1 MKLQIPLTCIKL
13 LKANIDASPHEDI
26 HSKSTV
32 WTNSCWINEIH
43 TFPSLSPFANGWY
56 GSSLNWSGIAQG
68 PHPVGLSCIKGGT
81 KVAIFAGNVT
91 SSIWRIVHYIVISL
105 RRALFHNK
113 VMDKLRKDTK
123 IFETFRVVLFG
134 GKMENF
140 GNASDPFL
148 WQKVLDLY
156 DQVIK
161 AKAKKM
167 TNEKGKHVI
176 SWYMVIFWK

>member
-1 MKLQIPLTCIKL
+1 
-13 LKANIDASPHEDI
+13 
-26 HSKSTV
+26 
-32 WTNSCWINEIH
+32 
-43 TFPSLSPFANGWY
+43 
-56 GSSLNWSGIAQG
+56 
-68 PHPVGLSCIKGGT
+68 
-81 KVAIFAGNVT
+81 VT

-176 SWYMVIFWK
+176 S